1 MNQFVWQQNYDPLH
15 SCLLSGLLAS
25 VPLALLLFA
34 FLFLK
39 KRVWQSALVG
49 MLAAAVLALFVFR
62 MPAAL
67 IATSVLLGVLFG
79 WLQVAW
85 VIVASIF
92 LFNITVATG
101 QFRLMQRSIS
111 ELCPDKRIQVVL
123 AAFCF
128 GAFLEGTGSG
138 GTPVAMVGVLLVGLG
153 FPPLQAAKV
162 CLLANTVPLAWGA
175 AGRPIHELA
184 SVTGLQPQVL
194 NAMTGRILPILSAVL
209 PFWLVT
215 ALVGRRRAMEVFPA
229 LAVCGLTFGLVQCLW
244 SNFGGPGPVD
254 LVAATASLVAVLALL
269 RVWQPASV
277 MSNTPMTESPIA
289 RPAEV
294 SSSKPNDRPSHS
306 TRTILRGW
314 APFLLASLLVLIS
327 GIPAVSRALS
337 LQVLRRPVPLLDNAV
352 WRVPPVVPVP
362 VPERA
367 VADLN
372 IAAMHGTAIFLGAT
386 IAALL
391 LGLRGGEI
399 RRIFFTTA
407 GGLIHSLLG
416 VSFMVGFLFVT
427 RYSGMLTSM
436 GLVFTAA
443 GVAYPFAGTF
453 LGWLG
458 VTLSGSSAVSNFLY
472 GYLQRSTAERIGVN
486 PVLMAAANS
495 CGGVM
500 GNMMDPQSI
509 LVSSTATQQSGKE
522 AAIFRTVFKH
532 SLLLTSLLGLIVL
545 LYAYF
550 FPGAVPG
557 P

>member
-1 MNQFVWQQNYDPLH
+1 MTQFVWQQNYDPLH
-15 SCLLSGLLAS
+15 SCVLSGLLAS
-25 VPLALLLFA
+25 VPLALLFFT
-34 FLFLK
+34 FLYLK
-39 KRVWQSALVG
+39 RRVWQSALFG
-49 MLAAAVLALFVFR
+49 MIAAALLALFVFR

-67 IATSVLLGVLFG
+67 IAISALLGVLFG
-79 WLQVAW
+79 WMQVAW

-92 LFNITVATG
+92 LFNITAATG
-101 QFRLMQRSIS
+101 QFRLMQESIS
-111 ELCPDKRIQVVL
+111 KSCPDKRIQVVL
-123 AAFCF
+123 VAFCF

-184 SVTGLQPQVL
+184 SVTGLQPQAL
-194 NAMTGRILPILSAVL
+194 NAMTGRILPILSAIL
-209 PFWLVT
+209 PLWLVV
-215 ALVGRRRAMEVFPA
+215 ALVGRRKAMEVFPA
-229 LAVCGLTFGLVQCLW
+229 LAVCGISFALVQCLW

-254 LVAATASLVAVLALL
+254 IMAATVSLAAVLALL
-269 RVWQPASV
+269 RVWRPASI
-277 MSNTPMTESPIA
+277 MSSPAVTEPLSMSPA
-289 RPAEV
+289 AAPPTNLDGRAP
-294 SSSKPNDRPSHS
+294 RS
-306 TRTILRGW
+306 TGTMMRGW
-314 APFLLASLLVLIS
+314 MTFSLASLFALIS
-327 GIPAVSRALS
+327 GIPAVSRTLS
-337 LQVLRRPVPLLDNAV
+337 LEILKRPVPLLDNAV
-352 WRVPPVVPVP
+352 WRVPPAVPAP

-372 IAAMHGTAIFLGAT
+372 IATMHGTAIFLGAT

-391 LGLRGGEI
+391 LGLKAGEI
-399 RRIFFTTA
+399 RRIFVATA
-407 GGLIHSLLG
+407 GRLIHALLG

-427 RYSGMLTSM
+427 RYSGMLTTM
-436 GLVFTAA
+436 GLMLTAA
-443 GVAYPFAGTF
+443 GAAYPFVGTF

-472 GYLQRSTAERIGVN
+472 GHLQRSTAERIGVN

-522 AAIFRTVFKH
+522 AAIFKTVFKH

-545 LYAYF
+545 LYAYVF
-550 FPGAVPG
+550 RGAVPR